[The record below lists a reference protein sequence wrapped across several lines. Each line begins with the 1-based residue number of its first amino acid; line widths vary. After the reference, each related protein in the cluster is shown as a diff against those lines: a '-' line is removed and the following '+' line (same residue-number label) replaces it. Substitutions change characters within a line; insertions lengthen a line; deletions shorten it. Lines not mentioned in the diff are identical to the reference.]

1 MTPITPQYN
10 EVTIYGIHDN
20 LVNLDQSLLQNDLY
34 FIHKCVRW
42 ITNGIEQP
50 NIKEISI
57 AAAKRQTNL
66 SVLQG
71 LLDDVEVALREGYYY
86 HVGSE
91 ALWQH
96 HGDMVVRMKNT
107 LNAVKLKQVST
118 HF

>member
-1 MTPITPQYN
+1 MEFMTTLLVWISFSYKTISIFPQ
-10 EVTIYGIHDN
+10 
-20 LVNLDQSLLQNDLY
+20 LCSLNY
-34 FIHKCVRW
+34 EW
-42 ITNGIEQP
+42 YWTA
-50 NIKEISI
+50 NIKQISI

-118 HF
+118 YFSIYL